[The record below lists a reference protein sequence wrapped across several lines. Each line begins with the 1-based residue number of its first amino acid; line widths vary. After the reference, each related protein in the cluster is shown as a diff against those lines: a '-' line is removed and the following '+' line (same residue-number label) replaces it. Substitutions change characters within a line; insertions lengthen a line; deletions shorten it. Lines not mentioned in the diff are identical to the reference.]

1 MTEHSNWGDEVAD
14 EAVSPA
20 MEVTAVAEPVEVGE
34 LPTLGE
40 VLDSLTGFD
49 EVAIEVIF
57 KSHLEALSGIR
68 LFRAGAFTLLRRQ
81 KIPDAEAFRT
91 AMALPSREVQ
101 AMFRKDDPEAEQGDD
116 EDGDDA
122 GKA

>member
-1 MTEHSNWGDEVAD
+1 VTEHSNWGDEAGD

-20 MEVTAVAEPVEVGE
+20 TEVASPETPVEVGE

-91 AMALPSREVQ
+91 AMALPSREIQ
-101 AMFRKDDPEAEQGDD
+101 AMFRKDEPETDD
-116 EDGDDA
+116 DADDDA